1 MKRAELNTLE
11 IWSARLVIST
21 VWVLTGLVSL
31 GGFPLSASLDLLAR
45 VGLQGPISEATL
57 YAAALLDIVLGVLT
71 ITRPSKRLWKA
82 QAVLILIYTVII
94 SVRLPEFWLH
104 PFGPVLKNLPIF
116 MILWLLH
123 RHQGTQP

>member
-1 MKRAELNTLE
+1 MTGAKLNTLE
-11 IWSARLVIST
+11 IRSARLVISA

-31 GGFPLSASLDLLAR
+31 GGFPRSASLDLLAR
-45 VGLQGPISEATL
+45 VGLQGSIAEAAL
-57 YAAALLDIVLGVLT
+57 YAAALLDIALGVLT

-104 PFGPVLKNLPIF
+104 PFGPVLKNLPIL
-116 MILWLLH
+116 MLLWLLH

>member
-1 MKRAELNTLE
+1 M
-11 IWSARLVIST
+11 
-21 VWVLTGLVSL
+21 
-31 GGFPLSASLDLLAR
+31 
-45 VGLQGPISEATL
+45 GLQGPISEATL

>member
-1 MKRAELNTLE
+1 MKRAQLNTLE
-11 IWSARLVIST
+11 IRSARLVLST

-31 GGFPLSASLDLLAR
+31 GGFPQSASLELLAR
-45 VGLQGPISEATL
+45 VGLQGPIAEATL
-57 YAAALLDIVLGVLT
+57 YTAALLDIVLGVLT
-71 ITRPSKRLWKA
+71 ITHPSKRLWKA
-82 QAVLILIYTVII
+82 QAVLILIYTVIV

-104 PFGPVLKNLPIF
+104 PFGPVLKNLPIL

>member
-21 VWVLTGLVSL
+21 VWGLTGLVSL

>member
-1 MKRAELNTLE
+1 MNTLE